1 VAHAAPEYPKP
12 DDERG
17 SPRTDPGAAEASSP
31 EGVSSIGVL
40 IVDPSPT
47 LRPVLVNIIG
57 AEEDMEVA
65 GQAATA
71 ADAFAVLSETEPHVA
86 VVDISLEDAHGLDLV
101 QNLQA
106 QYPDVEV
113 VIFSMYDERVY
124 AERAVRAGAAGYVMK
139 SEPTERLMSAIRA
152 VQRGE
157 IYLSRRVSSRVL
169 AQLARSRSTGQP
181 QKGEGREKMQ
191 PRFRIDELTKRERE
205 VLKIVGEGKTTA
217 EIAGD
222 LGLKRRMVNVHQR
235 RIRKKLALGTL
246 TELRQFAVQ
255 WTMAGH
261 HVES

>member
-106 QYPDVEV
+106 QHPGVRV
-113 VIFSMYDERVY
+113 MIFSMRDERVY

-139 SEPTERLMSAIRA
+139 AEPTKRVVEAIRT
-152 VQRGE
+152 VRRGE
-157 IYLSRRVSSRVL
+157 VYLSRAMASRILSQV
-169 AQLARSRSTGQP
+169 ARASGGGDQ
-181 QKGEGREKMQ
+181 EGPGFALDDLTDREM
-191 PRFRIDELTKRERE
+191 E
-205 VLKIVGEGKTTA
+205 VFQMLGEGKGVEDIADQLNLSRKTVETYRRRAKEKLDLDSIA
-217 EIAGD
+217 ELLQHAI
-222 LGLKRRMVNVHQR
+222 
-235 RIRKKLALGTL
+235 
-246 TELRQFAVQ
+246 Q
-255 WTMAGH
+255 WTHGQGA
-261 HVES
+261 VRE